1 MNEPRFARVLDREL
15 TEELGE
21 EKAVALLE
29 GDTLP
34 AQIFRPALFF
44 VDCTAHRIEEAYLEY
59 LSSGEKRAGWAD
71 LVTSPWLTFLRV

>member
-1 MNEPRFARVLDREL
+1 MCSFRQGLDREL

-34 AQIFRPALFF
+34 AHIVRPAFF
-44 VDCTAHRIEEAYLEY
+44 FLINRTAHAN
-59 LSSGEKRAGWAD
+59 
-71 LVTSPWLTFLRV
+71 

>member
-1 MNEPRFARVLDREL
+1 MHRFRKGSDRAL

-29 GDTLP
+29 SDTLP
-34 AQIFRPALFF
+34 AQFVRPAFRD
-44 VDCTAHRIEEAYLEY
+44 VMHRMKAYLEY